1 VVQSLSIPQINFL
14 DTRILG
20 GGLSEASISSA
31 LQLQNETDWYWDV
44 GKWDGNAYP
53 GMGAIVVTL
62 PRYILKELGGQ
73 FDREQV
79 SEIVKR
85 HAASGS
91 SIIIKYYDE
100 STEVKK
106 IIPAN
111 GKVYLEWYLVDANQ
125 YDVYLG
131 NSPDNLSLHS
141 VQPGTRTSLTI
152 DNLDNGKIYYVQIG
166 PVVGGI
172 ERLRSR
178 ILGFIPFDYS
188 STLPTM
194 TYGEKQFIEGSYE

>member
-1 VVQSLSIPQINFL
+1 
-14 DTRILG
+14 
-20 GGLSEASISSA
+20 
-31 LQLQNETDWYWDV
+31 
-44 GKWDGNAYP
+44 
-53 GMGAIVVTL
+53 
-62 PRYILKELGGQ
+62 LKELGGE

-91 SIIIKYYDE
+91 TVIVKYYDE
-100 STEVKK
+100 STEIKTIV
-106 IIPAN
+106 PSN
-111 GKVYLEWYLVDANQ
+111 GKAYIEWYLVDANQ
-125 YDVYLG
+125 YDIYIG
-131 NSPDNLSLHS
+131 NSPDNLVLHS

-166 PVVGGI
+166 PIVGGI

-178 ILGFIPFDYS
+178 ILGFTPFDFS

-194 TYGEKQFIEGSYE
+194 KYGEKRFIEGSYE